1 MLTRCM
7 SLLTRCRRSP
17 LVLELPL
24 WLTVG
29 WSWLVNRAV
38 RPERSSRLLSNVH
51 VDNKNSW
58 TAQTAEFV
66 DNRFTPRYLSS
77 FASCYKSHRLPTCLR
92 PVHYVV
98 LIHDFNVSFKILPLL
113 SRISFGCRPMTWWYF
128 DSIHSKTVFA
138 MQASARPLID
148 ANDLR

>member
-1 MLTRCM
+1 MLTRC
-7 SLLTRCRRSP
+7 LFWRD
-17 LVLELPL
+17 V
-24 WLTVG
+24 
-29 WSWLVNRAV
+29 AV
-38 RPERSSRLLSNVH
+38 RLSFSNFFCDWPSVDHWRPERSLRLLSNVH
-51 VDNKNSW
+51 FCGVVDNKNGW